1 MAGIKVVG
9 MDKLEKQLK
18 KNVTLNDVKKVVRK
32 NGVGLQ
38 KAAQKKAPIDTGT
51 LKRNVGIDI
60 TDSGMTATVEP
71 TAEYSAYV
79 EYGTRFMKAQPY
91 MKPALE
97 EQEKLFK
104 ADMQKLVK

>member
-38 KAAQKKAPIDTGT
+38 KAAQKKAPIDTGI
-51 LKRNVGIDI
+51 LKRSVGIDI

>member
-38 KAAQKKAPIDTGT
+38 KAAQKKAPIDTGI
-51 LKRNVGIDI
+51 LKRSVGIDI

-104 ADMQKLVK
+104 SDMQKLVK

>member
-18 KNVTLNDVKKVVRK
+18 KNITLNDVKKVVRK
-32 NGVGLQ
+32 NGAGLQ

-51 LKRNVGIDI
+51 LKRSVGIDI

>member
-38 KAAQKKAPIDTGT
+38 KVTQKKAPVDTGT
-51 LKRNVGIDI
+51 LKRSVGIDI

>member
-38 KAAQKKAPIDTGT
+38 KAAQEKAPIDTGT
-51 LKRNVGIDI
+51 LKRSVGIDI

>member
-51 LKRNVGIDI
+51 LTRSVEIGI

>member
-18 KNVTLNDVKKVVRK
+18 KNVALNDVKKVVRK

-51 LKRNVGIDI
+51 LKRSVGIDI

-91 MKPALE
+91 MKPTLE

>member
-18 KNVTLNDVKKVVRK
+18 KNVALNDVKKVVRK

-51 LKRNVGIDI
+51 LKRSVGIDI

>member
-1 MAGIKVVG
+1 MAGIRVVG

-38 KAAQKKAPIDTGT
+38 KATQKKAPVDTGT
-51 LKRNVGIDI
+51 LKRSIGIDI